1 LVSEYRNISLHK
13 KEELKD
19 EKLTAVEKAA
29 LRQEDE
35 EARAEQNLAMQKII
49 TAVETFLKKLGT
61 PS

>member
-1 LVSEYRNISLHK
+1 LVSEYRNISIHE

-29 LRQEDE
+29 LRQVDE
-35 EARAEQNLAMQKII
+35 EARAEQNLAMPKII